1 MPESQEQFDW
11 MQDSAKCVEGLKFDL
26 DKDYIFDLVFEEIS
40 KHQIKRGSGDDAE
53 VILYK
58 KGDKKGQPVLMY
70 TIPFKER
77 ESGVVFKTDFFAN
90 DSYRVN
96 PENPELEDEIV
107 NFSRKLGYSPV
118 LNGDFS
124 LADFLKPG
132 IAITARL
139 KERELTDDQKRKGKK
154 AYNEIDISSV
164 VLEGESPSAGDDHQ
178 EAIEEVSHEDQ
189 EKVQKYLKESKA
201 KKLGE
206 LTTFL
211 SKKKEFKLVEAAIRM
226 KEQGLI
232 KIA

>member
-1 MPESQEQFDW
+1 MPETQEQFDW

-26 DKDYIFDLVFEEIS
+26 DKDYTFDLVFEEIS
-40 KHQIKRGSGDDAE
+40 KHPMKRGTGDDAE
-53 VILYK
+53 VIVYK
-58 KGDKKGQPVLMY
+58 KGEKKGQPVMMY

-77 ESGVVFKTDFFAN
+77 ESGVAFKVDFFAN

-96 PENPELEDEIV
+96 PENPELEDAIV
-107 NFSRKLGYSPV
+107 KFSRKLGYSPV
-118 LNGDFS
+118 LDGDFS

-139 KERELTDDQKRKGKK
+139 KERELTDDQKKKGKK
-154 AYNEIDISSV
+154 AYNEIDIDTI
-164 VLEGESPSAGDDHQ
+164 VLEGESAGESGSTQ
-178 EAIEEVSHEDQ
+178 ESIEEVSKEDQ

-206 LTTFL
+206 LTTYL

-232 KIA
+232 KVA